1 MLILD
6 TDHLTAL
13 DRASAPSGALLGHLE
28 PRRFEVCT
36 TIVSVAEQLSGLLTL
51 IGTAKSDKAR
61 IERYE
66 RLSSRLDRMGDYT
79 ILPWTAEAQNL
90 FNALRRQRI
99 RIGTM
104 DLRIACIVLANDA
117 TLLSRNVRDF
127 QRVPGLRVEDWLE

>member
-1 MLILD
+1 
-6 TDHLTAL
+6 
-13 DRASAPSGALLGHLE
+13 
-28 PRRFEVCT
+28 
-36 TIVSVAEQLSGLLTL
+36 VSVAEQLSGLLTL
-51 IGTAKSDKAR
+51 IGTAKSDKVR

-79 ILPWTAEAQNL
+79 ILPWTAEAQNI

-117 TLLSRNVRDF
+117 TLLSRNLRDF
-127 QRVPGLRVEDWLE
+127 QRVPGLRAEDWLS